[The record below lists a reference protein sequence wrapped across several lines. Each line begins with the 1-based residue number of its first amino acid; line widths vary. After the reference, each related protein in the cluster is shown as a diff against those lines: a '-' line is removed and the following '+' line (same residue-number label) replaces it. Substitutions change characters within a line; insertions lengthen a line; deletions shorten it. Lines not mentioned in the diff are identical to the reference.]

1 MRTLVFI
8 WVGVLG
14 ASLTYG
20 QDLQKVLV
28 KSFNLDAINQ
38 MKVDLQGKYEIIAWN
53 NDYLKVHIEL
63 ETSGLNDT
71 SLRNLMRS
79 GRYTLLL
86 EDENGQAILKM
97 PGMERKLPEKYK
109 ESVVYKI
116 YKPDGLEILDD
127 QGSLLGNAAD
137 DPSQPQ

>member
-1 MRTLVFI
+1 MTQSEIISFLIYKLERMRTLVFI

-53 NDYLKVHIEL
+53 NDYSCIVMSTH
-63 ETSGLNDT
+63 
-71 SLRNLMRS
+71 
-79 GRYTLLL
+79 
-86 EDENGQAILKM
+86 
-97 PGMERKLPEKYK
+97 ER
-109 ESVVYKI
+109 
-116 YKPDGLEILDD
+116 D
-127 QGSLLGNAAD
+127 
-137 DPSQPQ
+137 